1 MSSVSSATATP
12 AKPTGPSPVTV
23 VVCVDA
29 TYAPL
34 ALVLAAS
41 MALTATGRRPIVL
54 HVMYCGPDLPVLRQL
69 SAFAM
74 GPVSIVVRRLE
85 NPLGHLP
92 SQDRFPPIIYLRL
105 LMAELLP
112 ECDRALYLD
121 VDTIL
126 LGDVGE
132 LFDAELGG
140 QPLGAVRDLG
150 IWLHRD
156 APAHNSLTAG
166 TISDYLRV
174 TRPNLQAVPLDYF
187 NSGVLLMDLAQWR
200 QRGLSGVLTGAAAGF
215 AGHKWPDQDLLNA
228 EFEGKVA
235 WLDPRWNVMIEPILR
250 AGAFLDAPDVVRHAL
265 ARQIERPGLAHFSNA
280 YRPWLREDELPF
292 GALWWAAAE
301 HADAV
306 RYFERVAEPA
316 PAPEPI
322 EAVVLPLW
330 RRALNRIA
338 RATSVLLRGYV

>member
-1 MSSVSSATATP
+1 MNSLSLPSVSTRRP
-12 AKPTGPSPVTV
+12 GDLPVTV

-29 TYAPL
+29 EYAPL

-41 MALTATGRRPIVL
+41 MALTATGRRPIFL
-54 HVMYCGPDLPVLRQL
+54 HVMYCGPDQPVLRQL

-74 GPVSIVVRRLE
+74 GPVSIVLHRPE

-105 LMAELLP
+105 LIAELLP
-112 ECDRALYLD
+112 DCDRALYLD

-126 LGDVGE
+126 VGDVGE

-140 QPLGAVRDLG
+140 HPLGAVRDLG
-150 IWLHRD
+150 IWLNRD
-156 APAHNSLTAG
+156 APARNSLTTG

-174 TRPNLQAVPLDYF
+174 TRPNCQAALVDYF

-200 QRGLSGVLTGAAAGF
+200 QRGLSAVLTDAAAGF

-228 EFEGKVA
+228 VLDGKVA
-235 WLDPRWNVMIEPILR
+235 WLDPRWNVMIEPILH
-250 AGAFLDAPDVVRHAL
+250 AGVFLDAPDVIRHAL
-265 ARQIERPGLAHFSNA
+265 ARQIEHPGVAHFSNA
-280 YRPWLREDELPF
+280 YRPWQREDEVPF

-301 HADAV
+301 QANAV
-306 RYFERVAEPA
+306 HYFERVTE
-316 PAPEPI
+316 PAPEP
-322 EAVVLPLW
+322 EPVEVVAPPRW
-330 RRALNRIA
+330 RRALNRII
-338 RATSVLLRGYV
+338 RASSVLLRGYA